1 MEVKSEAMGV
11 NSDVKKVMEVK
22 SDVIEVV
29 LLSSPASPRSPV
41 SLSSPPSVASL

>member
-29 LLSSPASPRSPV
+29 LLSSPV
-41 SLSSPPSVASL
+41 SLSSPPSIASL